1 MIAIKTEANKRII
14 DLVKPEYIERIPS
27 FVRNHAISKTCQ
39 LIAREFPEI
48 YAEFEKSEVSAD
60 AQEQMRKIVND
71 IFEERMAKHHM

>member
-1 MIAIKTEANKRII
+1 MIKTEANKRII

>member
-1 MIAIKTEANKRII
+1 MKINTEANKRII
-14 DLVKPEYIERIPS
+14 DLVKPEYMERIPS
-27 FVRNHAISKTCQ
+27 FVRNHANSKTCQ

-48 YAEFEKSEVSAD
+48 YAEFEKAEVSVD